1 LRPFLNVDYANVAR
15 PDVVA
20 RTDYAGNGG
29 DVFSSSKT
37 GWGLPYGPSSFPD
50 EENNWIPN
58 NEWLKWGG
66 NVADSTGIFGIHF
79 NRKTREIV
87 DGTSHTYLIAE
98 RYVDPS
104 TYNTGISYCND
115 QGWNMGY
122 DYDIN
127 RWTTNDSSMTYQ
139 PMRDRSGFEDG
150 YNFGSAHALVFNAVF
165 CDGSVHPMKY
175 SLEAEV
181 HRQLGSCMDR
191 QPIDNAQL
199 W

>member
-1 LRPFLNVDYANVAR
+1 
-15 PDVVA
+15 
-20 RTDYAGNGG
+20 
-29 DVFSSSKT
+29 
-37 GWGLPYGPSSFPD
+37 
-50 EENNWIPN
+50 
-58 NEWLKWGG
+58 
-66 NVADSTGIFGIHF
+66 
-79 NRKTREIV
+79 
-87 DGTSHTYLIAE
+87 
-98 RYVDPS
+98 
-104 TYNTGISYCND
+104 
-115 QGWNMGY
+115 MGY